1 MKFLPAAP
9 RHKTNFSETKLFESL
24 KGLGADL
31 EWTVIHSAQIGRDPD
46 VRFGETDFYVLIP
59 GKGIVAIEAKAPSQV
74 TYKEGNWNVEG
85 TPNPKKSPLAQA
97 DRARG
102 AMRKFI
108 EEIGIADEVP
118 IARMVWFTSLGRHQ
132 FDPESGGDFQFHEWE
147 LAWKQDLLNAP
158 KAVERV
164 LDEYLKYRSRS
175 EIIHLEPEKFT
186 SDIVGKIAEAFFA
199 NFDVK
204 VDPSD
209 LAKDRA
215 EERSA
220 LLAEQA
226 KILGALEDNPHIY
239 IEGSAGSGKSFLIA
253 EAALR
258 AKTAGKRTLVTCWS
272 LMMAEELQR
281 MLRSSS
287 DVNFVVKDI
296 NAVMLEYAGL
306 KENPLDADSQW
317 YEHSLPKAALKGL
330 ERQPFLGNFSSIMID
345 EFQDL
350 VGKPDVLVFVLSL
363 SKNMKLADT
372 QIVLAGDERQQI
384 LVDGSRELG
393 AFQTAKTVISDLV
406 KYKAKANTRMNPKL
420 HREMCELL
428 GIKLDISEHRIKS
441 DNAGGLNVLKT
452 SPEKQAKVLRETLKE
467 LLISYGPHEIRILSP
482 FGSNRSLIGGLFLK
496 DIKQNDEVWLRAN
509 ARHADSNGEIRWRS
523 IPKFKGLESEVV
535 VITDIGLDAAE
546 FFNEKNQSITD
557 WLYVGIS
564 RARHRCV
571 VISTEPM
578 EELLEQQTKSTAR
591 IAI

>member
-1 MKFLPAAP
+1 MRFIPEEP
-9 RHKTNFSETKLFESL
+9 RHKANFSETKLFESL
-24 KGLGADL
+24 AGLGEKLD
-31 EWTVIHSAQIGRDPD
+31 WTVIHSAQIGRDPD

-59 GKGIVAIEAKAPSQV
+59 SKGVVAIEAKAPSQV
-74 TYKEGNWNVEG
+74 TYKDGNWNVEG
-85 TPNPKKSPLAQA
+85 TPNPQKSPLAQA

-102 AMRKFI
+102 AIRKFI

-147 LAWKQDLLNAP
+147 LAWKQDLEIAP
-158 KAVERV
+158 RAVERV
-164 LDEYLKYRSRS
+164 LDEYLKFRSSS
-175 EIIHLEPEKFT
+175 EVIQLEPEKFT
-186 SDIVGKIAEAFFA
+186 SAVVEKIVDSFFA
-199 NFDVK
+199 NFEVK
-204 VDPSD
+204 VDPAD
-209 LAKDRA
+209 LSKDRA
-215 EERSA
+215 KERSA

-226 KILGALEDNPHIY
+226 KILGALKDNPHIY
-239 IEGSAGSGKSFLIA
+239 IEGSAGSGKSFLIT
-253 EAALR
+253 EAAIR
-258 AKTAGKRTLVTCWS
+258 ARTAGKRTLVTCWS

-296 NAVMLEYAGL
+296 NSVMLEFAGL
-306 KENPLDADSQW
+306 KENPVDADSQW
-317 YEHSLPKAALKGL
+317 YEHALPKAALKGL

-393 AFQTAKTVISDLV
+393 AFQTAKSVISDLV
-406 KYKAKANTRMNPKL
+406 KYKVRANTRMNPKL
-420 HREMCELL
+420 HREMCQLL
-428 GIKLDISEHRIKS
+428 GIKLDITEHRIRS
-441 DNAGGLNVLKT
+441 DNAGGLSVLKT
-452 SPEKQAKVLRETLKE
+452 SAEKQAKVLKETLKE
-467 LLISYGPHEIRILSP
+467 LLATYGPNEIRILSP

-496 DIKQNDEVWLRAN
+496 EAKQNDEVWLKAN
-509 ARHADSNGEIRWRS
+509 ARHVDSNGEIRWRS

-535 VITDIGLDAAE
+535 VITDIGLEAAD
-546 FFNEKNQSITD
+546 FFRDKNQSITD

-571 VISTEPM
+571 VIATSPIEDLLVQSTNP
-578 EELLEQQTKSTAR
+578 TAQV
-591 IAI
+591 ID